1 MYAPGCMVTNTF
13 NGLVVSNKESCAPNN
28 TAAERRWQYLN
39 TSNEFA
45 GRLQSASAKRHF
57 ERLRATDPHLLAF
70 YYYFLVPKD
79 RDISAIDLRRE
90 STNNTDWDG
99 TYARRLVAGASDPE
113 VKFFLEWLLHRSE
126 LDWQAGPAA
135 WTVMQWVEG
144 YVTWRR
150 DRHIRQFEGSDSFRM
165 ERMLKK
171 YLVWDSLNQTVRP
184 QATRFHHQEKIKE
197 VLLGEKREVNTYLV
211 PASPAPAPPLDES
224 LSSSPQL

>member
-1 MYAPGCMVTNTF
+1 
-13 NGLVVSNKESCAPNN
+13 
-28 TAAERRWQYLN
+28 
-39 TSNEFA
+39 
-45 GRLQSASAKRHF
+45 
-57 ERLRATDPHLLAF
+57 
-70 YYYFLVPKD
+70 
-79 RDISAIDLRRE
+79 
-90 STNNTDWDG
+90 
-99 TYARRLVAGASDPE
+99 
-113 VKFFLEWLLHRSE
+113 
-126 LDWQAGPAA
+126 
-135 WTVMQWVEG
+135 MQWVEG

-184 QATRFHHQEKIKE
+184 QATRFHHQEIIKE